1 MDLGSD
7 FAGILDIDAAL
18 TVVSGWRN
26 LGHALARR
34 LTTAN
39 GSLFY
44 APDYGYDLRS
54 LLNAAVRDT
63 TRIAQRIIQ
72 EMLKDKRV
80 ESATANVVF
89 DGNTLTAHVG
99 ITPKGDDNPSF
110 SLVMNVSQLT
120 VDTLFQ
126 LGLPEAA

>member
-26 LGHALARR
+26 LGNALGRR

-39 GSLFY
+39 GALFY
-44 APDYGYDLRS
+44 DPDYGYDLRS
-54 LLNAAVRDT
+54 LLHAAIRDT
-63 TRIAQRIIQ
+63 TQIANRIIK

-80 ESATANVVF
+80 DSATANVLF

-120 VDTLFQ
+120 VETLLQ
-126 LGLPEAA
+126 LGQAA

>member
-7 FAGILDIDAAL
+7 FAGILDVDAAL

-34 LTTAN
+34 LTTPN

-54 LLNAAVRDT
+54 LLNAAVRDVG
-63 TRIAQRIIQ
+63 RIESRIVQ

-80 ESATANVVF
+80 AKATATVTF
-89 DGNTLTAHVG
+89 DGETLTAHIG
-99 ITPKGDDNPSF
+99 ITPKGQDNPAF
-110 SLVMNVSQLT
+110 SLVMNVAQLNVT
-120 VDTLFQ
+120 TLLQ

>member
-7 FAGILDIDAAL
+7 FAGVLDIDAAL

-26 LGHALARR
+26 LGNALARR

-39 GSLFY
+39 GALFY
-44 APDYGYDLRS
+44 DPDYGYDLRS

-63 TRIAQRIIQ
+63 AKIGARIIK

-80 ESATANVVF
+80 QSATANVTF
-89 DGNTLTAHVG
+89 SGDTLVAHVG
-99 ITPKGDDNPSF
+99 ITPKGDDNPAF

-120 VDTLFQ
+120 VETLLQ

>member
-7 FAGILDIDAAL
+7 FAGILDVDAAL

-39 GSLFY
+39 GALFY

-54 LLNAAVRDT
+54 VLNAAIRDT
-63 TRIAQRIIQ
+63 TRIANRIIK

-80 ESATANVVF
+80 KSATANVVF
-89 DGNTLTAHVG
+89 DGDTLTAHIG
-99 ITPKGDDNPSF
+99 IVPKGNDNPSF

-120 VDTLFQ
+120 VDTLLQ
-126 LGLPEAA
+126 LGLPQAA

>member
-26 LGHALARR
+26 LGNALGRR

-39 GSLFY
+39 GALFY
-44 APDYGYDLRS
+44 DPDYGYDLRS
-54 LLNAAVRDT
+54 LLNAAIRDT
-63 TRIAQRIIQ
+63 TQIANRIIK

-80 ESATANVVF
+80 DSATANVLF

-99 ITPKGDDNPSF
+99 ITPKGDDNPTF

-120 VDTLFQ
+120 VETLLQ
-126 LGLPEAA
+126 LGQAA

>member
-18 TVVSGWRN
+18 TVVAGWRN

-34 LTTAN
+34 LTTPA

-44 APDYGYDLRS
+44 DPDYGYDLRS
-54 LLNAAVRDT
+54 LLNASVRNT
-63 TRIAQRIIQ
+63 GQISTRIEK

-80 ESATANVVF
+80 ARARALVDF
-89 DGNTLTAHVG
+89 DGGIITARIEV
-99 ITPKGDDNPSF
+99 TPKGDNPPF

-120 VDTLFQ
+120 VETLLTLQ
-126 LGLPEAA
+126 AA